1 MGASWKAGAGAGGAR
16 VHLFDTRPGR
26 VIGLKELPAAAG
38 RKATTVIASAWLP
51 ACLTPAILITMAR
64 A

>member
-26 VIGLKELPAAAG
+26 VIGLQELPAAAA
-38 RKATTVIASAWLP
+38 RRRRSSPRHACLP
-51 ACLTPAILITMAR
+51 ACLTPAILITVAR